1 MVIFAKI
8 FLPKSKQLTLSF
20 FNPFQEMIFD
30 GHFCF
35 LSGDLTTESMPVFPE
50 WLMDRFKLG
59 DEKITLMEN
68 SQRKQVSYRDLKLPC
83 APHVKKA
90 FAELDLKFR
99 IAFEEGYEGMAK
111 LDEKLLFQWSGRI
124 VYGLLYL
131 ELLGEWERHQ
141 KLGREFRMAPK
152 LKEHL
157 QHFHLMLQSVA
168 EPISFGER
176 KPWSI
181 VVFPLKYSDDI
192 LSFRDDVINLLFQF
206 GVNGFGFIVCF
217 QDNGAIAEEQ
227 SEILEKIKGHTL
239 HPVQFEE
246 LFARLHYT
254 ADLLQYEPK
263 YEFEEGENGL
273 KIEALPLVQTNPQLP
288 LFGFWVDDFYARLL
302 SNYWQVYGI
311 EKGQIIQFQRPFLSF
326 LEEPHSKDFIDPE
339 TIKLPF

>member
-1 MVIFAKI
+1 MT
-8 FLPKSKQLTLSF
+8 SNF
-20 FNPFQEMIFD
+20 FNPFKEMIFD

-35 LSGDLTTESMPVFPE
+35 LSGDLTTENMTVFPE
-50 WLMDRFKLG
+50 WLMAHFKLG
-59 DEKITLMEN
+59 DEKISLMEN
-68 SQRKQVSYRDLKLPC
+68 SQMKMVSYRDLKLPC

-90 FAELDLKFR
+90 FDELDLKFR
-99 IAFEEGYEGMAK
+99 EAYKNGYEGMAE

-131 ELLGEWERHQ
+131 EFVGEWERHQ
-141 KLGREFRMAPK
+141 KLGKEFTIAPK

-157 QHFHLMLQSVA
+157 QLFHLMLQSVV

-181 VVFPLKYSDDI
+181 VVFPLKYSADI

-217 QDNGAIAEEQ
+217 QDNGIIAEKQ
-227 SEILEKIKGHTL
+227 NDILEKIKGHTL

-263 YEFEEGENGL
+263 YEFEEQKNDL
-273 KIEALPLVQTNPQLP
+273 KIEALPIIQANPNLP
-288 LFGFWVDDFYARLL
+288 VFGFWIDDFYARLL

-311 EKGQIIQFQRPFLSF
+311 EKGEILQFQKPFLSF
-326 LEEPHSKDFIDPE
+326 LEEPYSKNFIEPE
-339 TIKLPF
+339 SIKLPF

>member
-1 MVIFAKI
+1 MI
-8 FLPKSKQLTLSF
+8 PSF
-20 FNPFQEMIFD
+20 FNPFKEMIFD

-35 LSGDLTTESMPVFPE
+35 LTGDLTTENMTVFPE
-50 WLMDRFKLG
+50 WLMEHFKLG
-59 DEKITLMEN
+59 DEKISLMEN
-68 SQRKQVSYRDLKLPC
+68 SQVKMVPYKELELPC
-83 APHVKKA
+83 SATVKKA
-90 FAELDLKFR
+90 FEQIDLEFR
-99 IAFEEGYEGMAK
+99 TAFEKGYEGVSK
-111 LDEKLLFQWSGRI
+111 LDEKLVFQWSGRI

-131 ELLGEWERHQ
+131 EMLGEWEHSQ
-141 KLGREFRMAPK
+141 KLGKEFDMAPQ
-152 LKEHL
+152 LKNHL
-157 QHFHLMLQSVA
+157 GMFHLMMQSVV

-181 VVFPLKYSDDI
+181 VVFPLKYSADI

-217 QDNGAIAEEQ
+217 QDNGIIAEEQ
-227 SEILEKIKGHTL
+227 ADILEKIKGHVL

-254 ADLLQYEPK
+254 ADLLQYKPK
-263 YEFEEGENGL
+263 YKFNENENGL
-273 KIEALPLVQTNPQLP
+273 KIEALPIEQTNPQLP

-311 EKGQIIQFQRPFLSF
+311 EKGEIIQFQKPFLSF
-326 LEEPHSKDFIDPE
+326 LEEPYSKDFIDPD